1 MVTLGRCKVGNMG
14 NFKDLYIVK
23 WLLQNTERSNGI
35 KWQSREYNGMYFT
48 NIGEGRN
55 IVQVFVG
62 IIYCRPTS
70 KIVVKFVSPEF
81 GEVNIWEPS
90 RRIIPWGNKYD
101 TDEENDLADALKRL
115 MSVAGR
121 QNAQQQLLD
130 MENEEVRKQK
140 IYERIFSGTGI
151 D

>member
-1 MVTLGRCKVGNMG
+1 MG
-14 NFKDLYIVK
+14 TFKDLYIVR

-35 KWQSREYNGMYFT
+35 KWQSREYDGMYRT
-48 NIGEGRN
+48 EIGEGKT
-55 IVQVFVG
+55 IVQIFVG
-62 IIYCRPTS
+62 IILCRPVS
-70 KIVVKFVSPEF
+70 RIVVRFVSSEF

-90 RRIIPWGNKYD
+90 RRIIPWGKKYD

-130 MENEEVRKQK
+130 MENEEARKQK
-140 IYERIFSGTGI
+140 IYQRLFSGASA